1 MCIKIV
7 GESEFN
13 AVVFLSV
20 DTNNSWKSLDINKE
34 DIQTAV
40 KQLID
45 TAYGLLEIADSDRD
59 SDQHENAMNLYIK
72 CKFYS
77 KRDKQL
83 RKILLANKKSKRM
96 WPLDFVNRKPKG
108 FYCVCKGRLRFSKR
122 NA

>member
-20 DTNNSWKSLDINKE
+20 DTNSGLKSLDINKE

-59 SDQHENAMNLYIK
+59 SDKYEDTMNLLQEA
-72 CKFYS
+72 FES
-77 KRDKQL
+77 
-83 RKILLANKKSKRM
+83 
-96 WPLDFVNRKPKG
+96 LDD
-108 FYCVCKGRLRFSKR
+108 
-122 NA
+122 A

>member
-20 DTNNSWKSLDINKE
+20 DTNSGLKSLDINKE
-34 DIQTAV
+34 DIQKTV

-59 SDQHENAMNLYIK
+59 SDQHENAMNLLQEA
-72 CKFYS
+72 FES
-77 KRDKQL
+77 
-83 RKILLANKKSKRM
+83 
-96 WPLDFVNRKPKG
+96 LDD
-108 FYCVCKGRLRFSKR
+108 
-122 NA
+122 A

>member
-20 DTNNSWKSLDINKE
+20 DTNSGLKSLDINKE

-59 SDQHENAMNLYIK
+59 SEKYQDTMNLLQEA
-72 CKFYS
+72 FES
-77 KRDKQL
+77 
-83 RKILLANKKSKRM
+83 
-96 WPLDFVNRKPKG
+96 LDD
-108 FYCVCKGRLRFSKR
+108 
-122 NA
+122 A